1 MTDHDKAIGRP
12 MEILLVEDNLV
23 QANLTIGALKNGNV
37 AHRLTYVRDGAEAV
51 EFLKQAG
58 KYVRAPEPD
67 LILLDLRLP
76 KLDGL
81 EVLGEIK
88 EIEHLFA
95 VPVVVMTASD
105 DEEDRRQC
113 EVFDVAGYIT
123 KPLNLP
129 KFLELVQRLKRFWR
143 EDVILPAHA

>member
-1 MTDHDKAIGRP
+1 MTDYENAIGRP
-12 MEILLVEDNLV
+12 MEILLVEDSLV
-23 QANLTIGALKNGNV
+23 QASLTIGALKNGNV

-51 EFLKQAG
+51 EFLKREG
-58 KYVRAPEPD
+58 VYVRAPKPD

-81 EVLGEIK
+81 EVLAEIK
-88 EIEHLFA
+88 EIEPLHT

-105 DEEDRRQC
+105 DEDDRLQC
-113 EVFDVAGYIT
+113 EMFNVAGYIQ

-129 KFLELVQRLKRFWR
+129 KFLLLVGELKRYWR
-143 EDVILPAHA
+143 KDVILPAFA